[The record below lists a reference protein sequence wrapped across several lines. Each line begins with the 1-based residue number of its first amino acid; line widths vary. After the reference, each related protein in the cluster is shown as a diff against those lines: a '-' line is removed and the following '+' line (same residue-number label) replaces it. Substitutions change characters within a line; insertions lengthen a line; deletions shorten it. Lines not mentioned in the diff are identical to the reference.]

1 VPVRVLILS
10 AVAVALLAAGLA
22 AAEPRAVSEAAA
34 MILARREASEATK
47 RSAGL
52 ERQAAA
58 ATSEAARTRAQAEA
72 VAARIQAAEADI
84 TAAEARIRLVENR
97 RAEQRARL
105 AERQAPLVRLT
116 AALQSMARRPPALA
130 LVRPG
135 SLDDMIRA
143 RSLLATTLPV
153 IRERT
158 AEIRREIARGEE
170 LRRQAEGAVGALV
183 ASQGELRRQR
193 AELARL
199 ETRQRQRSQNL
210 TETALN
216 ESDRALALGEEARE
230 IGARLGSRQSDARMA
245 RMLSGLPGPV
255 LRPPVPASAAPPE
268 PRLSGYRI
276 PVQGVCWPAP
286 ARYPRRASMPA
297 ASPSRRPRKAR
308 CWRLR
313 RARSLMPAAS
323 AAMARS

>member
-1 VPVRVLILS
+1 
-10 AVAVALLAAGLA
+10 
-22 AAEPRAVSEAAA
+22 
-34 MILARREASEATK
+34 
-47 RSAGL
+47 
-52 ERQAAA
+52 
-58 ATSEAARTRAQAEA
+58 
-72 VAARIQAAEADI
+72 
-84 TAAEARIRLVENR
+84 
-97 RAEQRARL
+97 
-105 AERQAPLVRLT
+105 
-116 AALQSMARRPPALA
+116 MARRPPALA

-170 LRRQAEGAVGALV
+170 LRRQAEAAVGALV

-216 ESDRALALGEEARE
+216 ESDRALALGEEARD

-255 LRPPVPASAAPPE
+255 LRPPLPASAPPPE
-268 PRLSGYRI
+268 PRLPGYRI
-276 PVQGVCWPAP
+276 PVQGRLLAGTGEISEAGVHARGLTFEAAAQSEVLAPAP
-286 ARYPRRASMPA
+286 GEVAYAGRFRGYGEIVIIDHGNGWTSLITNLATRVVETGAAVGPGAPLGRTGAPR
-297 ASPSRRPRKAR
+297 SRVSVELRLNGRPVPIAPM
-308 CWRLR
+308 LG
-313 RARSLMPAAS
+313 
-323 AAMARS
+323 